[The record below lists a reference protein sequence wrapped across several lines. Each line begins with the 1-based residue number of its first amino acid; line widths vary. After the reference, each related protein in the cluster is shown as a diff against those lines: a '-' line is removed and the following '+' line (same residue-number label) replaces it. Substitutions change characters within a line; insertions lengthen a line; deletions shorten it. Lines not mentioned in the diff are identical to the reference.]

1 MVTFLYKG
9 SKNYKMKKSLVLLFT
24 GIIALATFGFALIG
38 DTGTNLSIGDTMPMA
53 HVNMKNID
61 GNEMNLRE
69 AMGKNGI
76 LVIFSCNTCPFVI
89 EWEET
94 YPALGQ
100 LTRANDIGMVL
111 VNSNE
116 AKRDGD
122 DSMSEMKAHAEENNY
137 NTSYVVDENHVV
149 ADAFGAKTTPHVFL
163 FDKNMRLIYEGSIDD
178 RFDNQERTVS
188 KTYLEDAISNYSS
201 GKPIDP
207 NDTVSK
213 GCSIKRVKKS

>member
-1 MVTFLYKG
+1 
-9 SKNYKMKKSLVLLFT
+9 MKKSLIVLFA
-24 GIIALATFGFALIG
+24 GVIALATFGFALIG
-38 DTGTNLSIGDTMPMA
+38 TTGTNLSIGDTMPMS
-53 HVNMKNID
+53 HVKMKNID
-61 GNEMNLRE
+61 GTELNLRE

-94 YPALGQ
+94 YPALGA
-100 LTRANDIGMVL
+100 LTRSNDLGMVL

-122 DSMSEMKAHAEENNY
+122 DSMGEMKTHAEENKY
-137 NTSYVVDENHVV
+137 NTAYVIDENHVV

-178 RFDNQERTVS
+178 RFDNKDRAVT
-188 KTYLEDAISNYSS
+188 KTYLKDAISNYTS
-201 GKPIDP
+201 GKSVDP
-207 NDTVSK
+207 DDTVSK
-213 GCSIKRVKKS
+213 GCSIKRIK